1 VKVNQICTCRLLN
14 LIVSIFSTFQ
24 NANVA
29 KLESI
34 VEDKR
39 REEESDEGRNKVG
52 YYGFPRFLLQQ

>member
-1 VKVNQICTCRLLN
+1 MNQLCTCKLLK
-14 LIVSIFSTFQ
+14 LIVTSFFTYQ

-52 YYGFPRFLLQQ
+52 YYG

>member
-1 VKVNQICTCRLLN
+1 MQMYQICTGRLLK
-14 LIVSIFSTFQ
+14 LIVTMFFTYQ

-52 YYGFPRFLLQQ
+52 YFG

>member
-1 VKVNQICTCRLLN
+1 MYEFCTCKLLK
-14 LIVSIFSTFQ
+14 LIVTIFFMYQ

-52 YYGFPRFLLQQ
+52 YYG